1 MSHKDSRTYSHTDIA
16 VALSYDGSDA
26 PRVTASGRDGMAQRI
41 LEVAERAGVPQY
53 PSPELAPILAQ
64 VPIGDEIPEAL
75 YRAVAEVIAFAY
87 LVAGKVPDGFVDPNP
102 RPDIDEC

>member
-1 MSHKDSRTYSHTDIA
+1 MTRKKSRTYRQTDIA
-16 VALSYDGSDA
+16 VALSYDGRDA
-26 PRVTASGRDGMAQRI
+26 PRVTASGRDGVAKRI
-41 LEVAERAGVPQY
+41 LEVAEQAGVPEY

-87 LVAGKVPDGFVDPNP
+87 LVAGKVPEGFEKA
-102 RPDIDEC
+102 DE

>member
-1 MSHKDSRTYSHTDIA
+1 MTRKDSQTYQQTDIA
-16 VALSYDGSDA
+16 VALSYDGRDA
-26 PRVTASGRDGMAQRI
+26 PRVTASGRDGVAKRI
-41 LEVAERAGVPQY
+41 LEVAEQAGVPQY

-87 LVAGKVPDGFVDPNP
+87 LVAGKVPEGFEKASD
-102 RPDIDEC
+102 